1 MQWYLIHSEA
11 FTRVHTSQPRRSE
24 KMLAVTT
31 RSTQRKVPRNGLF
44 ALLFL
49 ALSLRCSSSCHAA
62 RRRSLWHS
70 ASRRARRWLNLG
82 STFGSA
88 LHSPTVYDRITGHPV
103 FAVTTPW
110 GSPYMN
116 MEKISDTEET
126 IPSSRS
132 SSSSKTPSSLSEEQ
146 SELRMV
152 ALYFLDPSDAL
163 SMHGEMKQM
172 DNMAKAD
179 VRLTCFSLGKALRQA
194 SCLGDG
200 LTTGQPPDETTGRL
214 TDNGTLRYKMVP
226 SKRQLYYA
234 ARCHG
239 RERVGL
245 QSESAA
251 ADAAAAV
258 TGNSALEA
266 ANLLRRRQKA
276 ERKVVSNYQKS
287 AVVPHM
293 EGYTGV
299 PVFYCPALHKQ
310 LPLLKR
316 ILTGVRQEKPFFFNY
331 EDLERAWTDMKER
344 RRRGNAPVPDQPVNV
359 EVFNLWDVLSSMDRQ
374 QYLVRSSSKYYQRWL
389 PRRIFARPSSQLL
402 DITFVP
408 NSDAVHY
415 KDSISRRGNGKARL
429 RPMR

>member
-1 MQWYLIHSEA
+1 MIA
-11 FTRVHTSQPRRSE
+11 ATIAPRDRMTRHFAILAIALLASPQFCFGAGSRSG
-24 KMLAVTT
+24 
-31 RSTQRKVPRNGLF
+31 GLF
-44 ALLFL
+44 
-49 ALSLRCSSSCHAA
+49 RAA
-62 RRRSLWHS
+62 VQRG
-70 ASRRARRWLNLG
+70 RRWLNLS

-88 LHSPTVYDRITGHPV
+88 VHSGTVYDRISGHPV

-116 MEKISDTEET
+116 MEKISDTDEA
-126 IPSSRS
+126 IPSSSGRN
-132 SSSSKTPSSLSEEQ
+132 SKTPSSLSEEQ
-146 SELRMV
+146 NEMRMV
-152 ALYFLDPSDAL
+152 ALYFLDPADAL

-172 DNMAKAD
+172 DNMASAD
-179 VRLTCFSLGKALRQA
+179 VRLTCFSLGKALRQS

-226 SKRQLYYA
+226 PKRQLFYA
-234 ARCHG
+234 ARCRG

-251 ADAAAAV
+251 EDAARAV

-276 ERKVVSNYQKS
+276 ERKLGSGS
-287 AVVPHM
+287 AGKNALAPHM

-299 PVFYCPALHKQ
+299 PVFYCPHLHKQ
-310 LPLLKR
+310 PPLLKR
-316 ILTGVRQEKPFFFNY
+316 ILTNVRQEKPFFFNY
-331 EDLERAWTDMKER
+331 EDLERAWDGMKQRQRE
-344 RRRGNAPVPDQPVNV
+344 NAAAPDQPVDV
-359 EVFNLWDVLSSMDRQ
+359 EVFNLWDILSSMDRQ
-374 QYLVRSSSKYYQRWL
+374 QYLVQSKKPRWVPRRFARRDEASSS
-389 PRRIFARPSSQLL
+389 LL

>member
-1 MQWYLIHSEA
+1 MSA
-11 FTRVHTSQPRRSE
+11 AATSSP
-24 KMLAVTT
+24 K
-31 RSTQRKVPRNGLF
+31 RKAPPCGLL
-44 ALLFL
+44 ALLLSL
-49 ALSLRCSSSCHAA
+49 ALLVSTSPRCRSSCHVEAA
-62 RRRSLWHS
+62 SAAGGTTAAGFWS
-70 ASRRARRWLNLG
+70 AASRRTRRWLNLG

-88 LHSPTVYDRITGHPV
+88 LHSPTVYDRIAGHPV

-126 IPSSRS
+126 IPSSSS